1 MKHIVLFGLF
11 CFIAGQSLFSQYGNS
26 TANLLGNS
34 IQTTI
39 DSLEKAPVTPINLT
53 HLGNLFSSIE
63 SYRKAEIYYQKALEL
78 DSTNLNRFKL
88 AEISEKLKKYPKA
101 LNLYN
106 EVWKKDSLNNLL
118 QYRLAKLEMRLRNYK
133 KAFDILNSLNARDTT
148 HPVYPYQMGLIKTL
162 DYEYSKAID
171 FFLES
176 YKRDSLNIDAIY
188 QLTNAFN
195 KLKIEDS
202 TALFMKRGLKL
213 VPEHEN
219 LNRIKINRLSKEKKY
234 EEAIT
239 LLLKQ
244 DSLYPNEFFN
254 TKMLGICYFK
264 IEAYDKAVPWFK
276 RATQNNPE
284 DYTSSTYLG
293 HIALKKGKLEEALI
307 NYMRGT
313 KIAKIPRDEEYIGL
327 GNVFIEKGNLKIAME
342 MFEKA
347 VEENASNDDALFEWA
362 LASDRYYKDKTI
374 GYKRYQ
380 RYLNRFSYKKD
391 SVKLAFIKSRMG
403 AIKEKLFLEGEKLDG
418 DY

>member
-78 DSTNLNRFKL
+78 DSTDLNRFKL

-202 TALFMKRGLKL
+202 TALFMKR
-213 VPEHEN
+213 
-219 LNRIKINRLSKEKKY
+219 
-234 EEAIT
+234 
-239 LLLKQ
+239 
-244 DSLYPNEFFN
+244 
-254 TKMLGICYFK
+254 
-264 IEAYDKAVPWFK
+264 
-276 RATQNNPE
+276 
-284 DYTSSTYLG
+284 
-293 HIALKKGKLEEALI
+293 
-307 NYMRGT
+307 
-313 KIAKIPRDEEYIGL
+313 
-327 GNVFIEKGNLKIAME
+327 
-342 MFEKA
+342 
-347 VEENASNDDALFEWA
+347 
-362 LASDRYYKDKTI
+362 
-374 GYKRYQ
+374 
-380 RYLNRFSYKKD
+380 
-391 SVKLAFIKSRMG
+391 
-403 AIKEKLFLEGEKLDG
+403 
-418 DY
+418 